1 MKEYFIIKRNIL
13 QNIGKGMMIIMM
25 TVAQAMVKCLEEE
38 RTTVVFGYP
47 GAAIGAFYDALS
59 HSA

>member
-1 MKEYFIIKRNIL
+1 
-13 QNIGKGMMIIMM
+13 MI

-38 RTTVVFGYP
+38 RTSVVFGYP

-59 HSA
+59 YSKIKHILVDMYDISWKLSVDQELK